1 MTPSQSIAQ
10 DGASPLAT
18 CSTREGSVKPF
29 APSKDAM
36 DYAAYTQDASDN
48 LFNAMARPIERLAR
62 LSGRSF
68 DDAAI
73 MIHNC
78 VGGY

>member
-1 MTPSQSIAQ
+1 MRLMTNCA
-10 DGASPLAT
+10 
-18 CSTREGSVKPF
+18 TREGSFKP
-29 APSKDAM
+29 APPTAEMLDAAQLAQ
-36 DYAAYTQDASDN
+36 AASER

-62 LSGRSF
+62 KQNRSF

-73 MIHNC
+73 MAQNG